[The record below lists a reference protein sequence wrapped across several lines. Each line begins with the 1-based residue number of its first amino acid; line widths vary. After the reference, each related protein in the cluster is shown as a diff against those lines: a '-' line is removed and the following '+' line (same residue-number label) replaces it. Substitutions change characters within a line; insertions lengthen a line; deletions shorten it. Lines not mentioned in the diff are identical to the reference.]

1 MGYSSAK
8 GSTRSTEVES
18 IDVPRGPT
26 GSSTALF
33 SSHSYGGLPLSS
45 LLAALS
51 AASFGAGDFLGGLAS
66 RRSSP
71 LRVVAVSQLY
81 GLALIVFLLS
91 MFPPAAYTIAD
102 FLWGAAAGMSG
113 GAGLVALYRG
123 LARARM
129 GAVAPITAGVGAIV
143 PALFGLL
150 AGDRPS
156 EVAIC
161 GVAIALLAI
170 FIVSRA
176 PRLLDGGVA
185 SGWMGSRGFPEA
197 IAAGIG
203 FGAFFIFL
211 SKASLDSGVWPLVG
225 ARLASLALLWLL
237 LAALPGT
244 ASIRAETNPLIL
256 GAGLLDI
263 IANALFLYATRSG
276 LLTLVAVLSSLYPAA
291 TVLLARV
298 VLRERLSRSQVGGVA
313 LAVAGMALIAT
324 G

>member
-1 MGYSSAK
+1 M
-8 GSTRSTEVES
+8 
-18 IDVPRGPT
+18 
-26 GSSTALF
+26 
-33 SSHSYGGLPLSS
+33 SS
-45 LLAALS
+45 LLAVLS
-51 AASFGAGDFLGGLAS
+51 AASFGAADFLGGLAS

-71 LRVVAVSQLY
+71 IRVVAVSQLY
-81 GLALIVFLLS
+81 GLALIVLLLAA
-91 MFPPAAYTIAD
+91 FPPDTYTVAD
-102 FLWGAAAGMSG
+102 FLWGAAAGVSG

-129 GAVAPITAGVGAIV
+129 GVVAPITAGVGAVV

-156 EVAIC
+156 AVASF
-161 GVAIALLAI
+161 GVVLALAAI
-170 FIVSRA
+170 FIVGRT
-176 PRLLDGGVA
+176 PRVSAGDA
-185 SGWMGSRGFPEA
+185 ATSWMGSKGIPEA
-197 IAAGIG
+197 LAAGIG

-211 SKASLDSGVWPLVG
+211 SNTASTSGVWPLVG
-225 ARLASLALLWLL
+225 ARVASLAILWVI

-244 ASIRAETNPLIL
+244 VSIRAETNSLIL
-256 GAGLLDI
+256 GAGSLDI

-298 VLRERLSRSQVGGVA
+298 VLHERLSRAQVGGVVLA
-313 LAVAGMALIAT
+313 LIGTALIAF